1 MYRIYV
7 YVSIIV
13 TFIIMYIAFSAGSHT
28 RPDIG
33 EHTVDV
39 LKELKYTDK
48 QIKELLENRT
58 VYQCDSEAKL

>member
-1 MYRIYV
+1 MCRTCI

-13 TFIIMYIAFSAGSHT
+13 ILLYIAFSAGSHT

-48 QIKELLENRT
+48 QIKELLENGT